1 MTPAGAP
8 GAPGGAGGAPIPPA
22 GAPGAPGEAGRAPI
36 PPAGASGGPGEAGGA
51 PVLELREVRKDYGS
65 LKAVAGVSLAVRAG
79 ARQAI
84 IGPNGA
90 GKSTLLDL
98 VSGTTR
104 VSGGR
109 VLFRGADVT
118 GLAEHRRARLGIA
131 KTFQRSNLFD
141 GLPAADNVMI
151 AVQRRAG
158 VARRWLRPAGDF
170 TVVAARA
177 AELLELVGL
186 GGRAGVEAGQLS
198 HGERRQLEMA
208 IALAGEPALLLLDE
222 PTAGMSRSESDAF
235 VGLVAALPA
244 ALSVL
249 LIEHDLDVVFAVA
262 GTITVMAAGSV
273 IAEGP
278 PAEIRA
284 SPEVQQAYLGAQRAA
299 DLFERA

>member
-1 MTPAGAP
+1 VTAAGAP
-8 GAPGGAGGAPIPPA
+8 GPTAGGGGAATPEPAAGGAS
-22 GAPGAPGEAGRAPI
+22 AGR
-36 PPAGASGGPGEAGGA
+36 A
-51 PVLELREVRKDYGS
+51 PVLELHQVRKHYGL
-65 LKAVAGVSLAVRAG
+65 LKAVDGVSLSVRAG
-79 ARQAI
+79 GRQAI

-109 VLFRGADVT
+109 VLFRGTDVT

-141 GLPAADNVMI
+141 GLTAVDNVVV
-151 AVQRRAG
+151 AVQRRDG
-158 VARRWLRPAGDF
+158 VARRWLRPAGRF
-170 TVVAARA
+170 TRVDAQAV
-177 AELLELVGL
+177 ELLDLVGL
-186 GGRAGVEAGQLS
+186 AGRARVEAGQLS

-208 IALAGEPALLLLDE
+208 IALAGDPSLLLLDE
-222 PTAGMSRSESDAF
+222 PTAGMSRGESDQF
-235 VGLVAALPA
+235 VGLLAALPA
-244 ALSVL
+244 SLAVL

-262 GTITVMAAGSV
+262 ASITVLAAGSV

-284 SPEVQQAYLGAQRAA
+284 SPEVQQAYLGAHRAA
-299 DLFERA
+299 DLFERG

>member
-1 MTPAGAP
+1 VTPAGAP
-8 GAPGGAGGAPIPPA
+8 GAPGDG
-22 GAPGAPGEAGRAPI
+22 
-36 PPAGASGGPGEAGGA
+36 GGA

-65 LKAVAGVSLAVRAG
+65 LKAVAGVSLTVRAG

-104 VSGGR
+104 ASGGR
-109 VLFRGADVT
+109 VLVHGADVT

-141 GLPAADNVMI
+141 GLPAADNVKI
-151 AVQRRAG
+151 AVQRRTG
-158 VARRWLRPAGDF
+158 VARRWLRPASNF

-177 AELLELVGL
+177 AELLELAGL

-208 IALAGEPALLLLDE
+208 IALAVEPALLLLDE

-235 VGLVAALPA
+235 VGLLAALPA
-244 ALSVL
+244 ALSVV

-262 GTITVMAAGSV
+262 GTITVMAAGAV

-284 SPEVQQAYLGAQRAA
+284 SPEVQQAYLGAHRAA